1 MWLFGWLWDVVAT
14 LLSGFRGGGRRRRST
29 VDLDRLNLPSDHN
42 IVALRPRHSIHPK
55 RGAGL
60 LRPGS

>member
-1 MWLFGWLWDVVAT
+1 MWLLAWLWDVVAT
-14 LLSGFRGGGRRRRST
+14 LLSGFQGGRRTKRT
-29 VDLDRLNLPSDHN
+29 AVDLDRLNLPSEHN
-42 IVALRPRHSIHPK
+42 IVALRPRHSISPK